1 MPGQLHR
8 GFPLIASYGILPD
21 KVILSTSTRISR
33 SKQQG
38 KEVSDFKNI
47 QELEKRLWDAADEL
61 RANTG
66 LTSQEYS
73 RPVLGLI
80 FLRYAEYRYQQAT
93 ERLAAKANTGEPQRR
108 RRGGGLKTAIQ
119 AEGAMY
125 VPDEALFSNLL
136 ALSEDSDL
144 GKAVNDAMRAL
155 ERENEA
161 IKDALP
167 KSFTIFDNAILASL
181 LKNFANIRFDI
192 GSDVFGRIYEYFLT
206 EFARSEGQGG
216 GEFFTPSP
224 LVRLITEIIEPY
236 HGKVFDPAC
245 GSGGMFVQSAAFVE
259 QHNKI
264 AGDELSCFGQE
275 KTADTVR
282 LAKMNLAVHGLQG
295 DIREGNSY
303 YDDIH
308 QSAGQFDFVMA
319 NPPFNVNN
327 IQKDRL
333 ENDKARFPFGM
344 PRTDNGN
351 YIWIQQFYSAL
362 NSRGRAGFVMANSA
376 SDARSS
382 EMEIRKQLIQTGAVD
397 VMVAIG
403 SNFFYTVTLPC
414 SLWFFDKG
422 KPLERKHQVL
432 FIDAR
437 HIYNQVTRAVR
448 DFTAEQLNFIA
459 NIVRL
464 YRGQPVDNTYLNS
477 QAQQGK
483 ASATPSSEYDIAQQF
498 PNGYQDIAG
507 LCKVATIAEIEEQGW
522 SLNPGRYVG
531 VAKGEQQSD
540 EDFAASLLVLQEELE
555 VLNAEAHELERVIV
569 GNVAKVLEGL

>member
-1 MPGQLHR
+1 M
-8 GFPLIASYGILPD
+8 
-21 KVILSTSTRISR
+21 
-33 SKQQG
+33 
-38 KEVSDFKNI
+38 SDFKNI

-80 FLRYAEYRYQQAT
+80 FLRYAEYRY
-93 ERLAAKANTGEPQRR
+93 ELAKARMATKAEGGRKRR
-108 RRGGGLKTAIQ
+108 SRSGTDSNNDIKTAIQ

-125 VPDEALFSNLL
+125 VPDDALFSNLL
-136 ALSEDSDL
+136 KLPEDTDL
-144 GKAVNDAMRAL
+144 GKAVNDAMKAL
-155 ERENEA
+155 EKENEA

-167 KSFTIFDNAILASL
+167 KSFTVFDNTILASL
-181 LKNFANIRFDI
+181 LKNFSNIRFDI

-224 LVRLITEIIEPY
+224 LVRLIAEIIEPY
-236 HGKVFDPAC
+236 HGKVYDAAC

-259 QHNKI
+259 GHNKV

-308 QSAGQFDFVMA
+308 QSVGKFDFVMA

-327 IQKDRL
+327 IQKERL
-333 ENDKARFPFGM
+333 EDDKARFPYGM

-351 YIWIQQFYSAL
+351 YIWIQQFYTAL
-362 NSRGRAGFVMANSA
+362 REGKGRAGFVMANSA
-376 SDARSS
+376 SDARAS
-382 EMEIRKQLIQTGAVD
+382 EMEIRKQIIQDSGVD

-414 SLWFFDKG
+414 TLWFFDKS
-422 KPLERKHQVL
+422 KPTKHKDKVL

-437 HIYNQVTRAVR
+437 HIYRQVTRSVR
-448 DFTAEQLNFIA
+448 DFNSEQLNFIA

-464 YRGQPVDNTYLNS
+464 YRGDKVDNTFLDNHPD
-477 QAQQGK
+477 A
-483 ASATPSSEYDIAQQF
+483 DN
-498 PNGYQDIAG
+498 NGDYQINKHFNKSKYQDIPG
-507 LCKVATIAEIEEQGW
+507 ICKVATLKEIEDQAW

-531 VAKGEQQSD
+531 VAQGDEKHD
-540 EDFAASLLVLQEELE
+540 EDFAAKLEALQEELV
-555 VLNAEAHELERVIV
+555 VLNAEAHELEQTIAE
-569 GNVAKVLEGL
+569 NVAKVLEAVTWAGHIPNTI